1 MRSKHKRYSAEFKN
15 KGIKEAKEAGNAS
28 LVARKHDLVAGTVT
42 RWVRDSKK
50 NNSAT
55 NSNKYNN
62 NKDDTDLVKEND
74 RLKKLL
80 GEKDLELAILRD
92 LLKKTNQQ

>member
-15 KGIKEAKEAGNAS
+15 KIIKEVKETGNAS

-55 NSNKYNN
+55 NSDKYNI
-62 NKDDTDLVKEND
+62 NKDDSDLVKEND

>member
-15 KGIKEAKEAGNAS
+15 KIIKEAKETGNAS

-50 NNSAT
+50 NNSAI
-55 NSNKYNN
+55 NSDKYNS

>member
-1 MRSKHKRYSAEFKN
+1 MRSKQKRYSAEFKN
-15 KGIKEAKEAGNAS
+15 QIIKEIKETGNAS

-42 RWVRDSKK
+42 RWVKEAKK
-50 NNSAT
+50 T
-55 NSNKYNN
+55 NAHTSYLKYSD
-62 NKDDTDLVKEND
+62 NKDNNALIKEND